1 MKKLKILRYLK
12 DAPLQK
18 LINLADNKDFFDD
31 DKAPT
36 RTDYVEKREIE
47 RSTLYSFDGP
57 FKLLHADFGNLE
69 FLGKNPTFP
78 YYALVIVDLYLS
90 KVYVYSMRSRKQ
102 ILQKMKLFYD
112 EVRAKRKGTRMRL
125 QVDNGFQ

>member
-12 DAPLQK
+12 VAPLQK

-47 RSTLYSFDGP
+47 RSTLYSLMD
-57 FKLLHADFGNLE
+57 LLNYFMLTSE
-69 FLGKNPTFP
+69 
-78 YYALVIVDLYLS
+78 I
-90 KVYVYSMRSRKQ
+90 
-102 ILQKMKLFYD
+102 
-112 EVRAKRKGTRMRL
+112 
-125 QVDNGFQ
+125 